1 MEPDPPMTASPKLP
15 GPSADVDRQLEPSER
30 TDVSMQEIERLLKV
44 NHDLQRQVANKVPE
58 APWSLSPER
67 PREVPGSRCQAAL
80 AALEP
85 VALPERCGCTG
96 QSLLASRGSS
106 LPDMNR
112 WEAVGSLT
120 AEKEALTGQLKS
132 EELLQLES
140 VRLATEAEARL
151 ARVNAELDAL
161 RKPPRGSEKL
171 ASSEELEAKLRQQLQ
186 AVRADCDA
194 RQRRIQ
200 DYDGSLQRS
209 NSALASLRADK
220 ELAISDHGEL
230 REKALAARE
239 QLESRIQCLRSAR
252 AAVLAAES
260 RRHGSPV
267 TSPRR
272 ERLSCARTAVAHL
285 EEEQRQKEHEVLST
299 RQVLRDLQ
307 QVAAEQQSALQ
318 RIKAGNEEMVA
329 KSARGASQRTQAAQH
344 AASMVEERSREK
356 HSLSAAL
363 QVTEK
368 ELVETEAA
376 VTMQRQ
382 RESEAF
388 AAEQRRSVEELQE
401 AEASL
406 WALRSRLEDTSSE
419 LQAEQEQNLRLRQEV
434 LALQAAKEHILK
446 RLETPLPFAAEA
458 AFLRAVHQA
467 NGASYNAR
475 AKDTSPGRSM
485 PAWAKAHQQRLEQE
499 LDQLRKWKFEAA
511 GAVQRMALGLR
522 NLRDQ
527 YDQEMRKSFDLQET
541 WQRLGHRAENAGLAT
556 SFPSVQ
562 EADDLLQSE
571 GVQPTRPSV
580 PVPRRAAR
588 RSPKAKEASRTAVNL
603 SAGWWNGHGATRST
617 RSRGRRDV
625 QAPRAKSNSTGRLNK
640 SSPSPGGHRVRAKLL
655 S

>member
-1 MEPDPPMTASPKLP
+1 
-15 GPSADVDRQLEPSER
+15 
-30 TDVSMQEIERLLKV
+30 MQEIERLLKV
-44 NHDLQRQVANKVPE
+44 NHDLQQQVAQKVPE

-85 VALPERCGCTG
+85 VALPERCG
-96 QSLLASRGSS
+96 QSLLASSRGSN

-112 WEAVGSLT
+112 WEAFGSLT
-120 AEKEALTGQLKS
+120 AEKEALTGKLKS

-161 RKPPRGSEKL
+161 RKPPQGSEKL

-194 RQRRIQ
+194 RQRRMQ

-252 AAVLAAES
+252 AVLAES
-260 RRHGSPV
+260 RRHASPK
-267 TSPRR
+267 TSSPRR
-272 ERLSCARTAVAHL
+272 ERLSCARTAVVHL
-285 EEEQRQKEHEVLST
+285 EEEQKQKEHEMLST

-307 QVAAEQQSALQ
+307 QVAAEQRSAVQ

-329 KSARGASQRTQAAQH
+329 KSARGASERTQAAQH

-356 HSLSAAL
+356 HSLSTAL

-368 ELVETEAA
+368 QLVDTEAA
-376 VTMQRQ
+376 VTVQRQ
-382 RESEAF
+382 RESEAL

-406 WALRSRLEDTSSE
+406 WALRSRLEDASSE

-446 RLETPLPFAAEA
+446 RSIAPWDHAEVKGTG
-458 AFLRAVHQA
+458 AVE
-467 NGASYNAR
+467 
-475 AKDTSPGRSM
+475 DTSPGRSM
-485 PAWAKAHQQRLEQE
+485 PAWAKTHQQRLEKE
-499 LDQLRKWKFEAA
+499 LEQLRKWKFEAA

-522 NLRDQ
+522 SLRDQ

-541 WQRLGHRAENAGLAT
+541 WQRLGHRAENAGLAN

-571 GVQPTRPSV
+571 GGQRTRPS
-580 PVPRRAAR
+580 RAAR
-588 RSPKAKEASRTAVNL
+588 RSPKAKEASRTTVNL
-603 SAGWWNGHGATRST
+603 SAGWWDGHGAMRST

-640 SSPSPGGHRVRAKLL
+640 SSPGPGGHRVRAKLL

>member
-15 GPSADVDRQLEPSER
+15 GPSARDVYRHPLEPSQR
-30 TDVSMQEIERLLKV
+30 TDASMQEIERLLKV
-44 NHDLQRQVANKVPE
+44 NHDLQQQVAQKVPE

-85 VALPERCGCTG
+85 VALPERCG
-96 QSLLASRGSS
+96 QSLLASSRGSN

-112 WEAVGSLT
+112 WEAFGSLT
-120 AEKEALTGQLKS
+120 AEKEALTGKLKS

-161 RKPPRGSEKL
+161 RKPPQGSEKL

-194 RQRRIQ
+194 RQRRMQ

-252 AAVLAAES
+252 AVLAES
-260 RRHGSPV
+260 RRHASPK
-267 TSPRR
+267 TSSPRR
-272 ERLSCARTAVAHL
+272 ERLSCARTAVVHL
-285 EEEQRQKEHEVLST
+285 EEQKQKEHEVLST

-307 QVAAEQQSALQ
+307 QVAAEQRSAVQ

-329 KSARGASQRTQAAQH
+329 KSARGASERTQAAQH

-356 HSLSAAL
+356 HSLSTAL

-368 ELVETEAA
+368 QLVDTEAA
-376 VTMQRQ
+376 VTVQRQ
-382 RESEAF
+382 RESEAL

-406 WALRSRLEDTSSE
+406 WALRSRLEDASSE

-446 RLETPLPFAAEA
+446 RSIAPWDHAEVKGTG
-458 AFLRAVHQA
+458 AVE
-467 NGASYNAR
+467 
-475 AKDTSPGRSM
+475 DTSPGRSM
-485 PAWAKAHQQRLEQE
+485 PAWAKTHQQRLEKE
-499 LDQLRKWKFEAA
+499 LEQLRKWKFEAA

-522 NLRDQ
+522 SLRDQ
-527 YDQEMRKSFDLQET
+527 YDQEMRKTFDLQET
-541 WQRLGHRAENAGLAT
+541 WQRLGHRAENAGLAN

-571 GVQPTRPSV
+571 GGQHTRPS
-580 PVPRRAAR
+580 RAAR

-603 SAGWWNGHGATRST
+603 SAGWWNGHGAMRST

-640 SSPSPGGHRVRAKLL
+640 SSPGPGGHRVRAKLL

>member
-15 GPSADVDRQLEPSER
+15 GPSARDVYRHPLEPSQR
-30 TDVSMQEIERLLKV
+30 TDASMQEIERLLKV
-44 NHDLQRQVANKVPE
+44 NHDLQQQVAQKVPE

-85 VALPERCGCTG
+85 VALPERCG
-96 QSLLASRGSS
+96 QSLLASSRGSN

-112 WEAVGSLT
+112 WEAFGSLT
-120 AEKEALTGQLKS
+120 AEKEALTGKLKS

-161 RKPPRGSEKL
+161 RKPPQGSEKL

-194 RQRRIQ
+194 RQRRMQ

-252 AAVLAAES
+252 AVLAES
-260 RRHGSPV
+260 RRHASPK
-267 TSPRR
+267 TSSPRR
-272 ERLSCARTAVAHL
+272 ERLSCARTAVVHL
-285 EEEQRQKEHEVLST
+285 EEEQKQKEHEVLST
-299 RQVLRDLQ
+299 RKVLRDLQ
-307 QVAAEQQSALQ
+307 QVAAEQRSAVQ

-329 KSARGASQRTQAAQH
+329 KSARGASERTQAAQH

-356 HSLSAAL
+356 HSLSTAL

-368 ELVETEAA
+368 QLVDTEAA
-376 VTMQRQ
+376 VTVQRQ
-382 RESEAF
+382 RESEAL

-406 WALRSRLEDTSSE
+406 WALRSRLEDASSE

-446 RLETPLPFAAEA
+446 RSIAPWDHAEVKGTG
-458 AFLRAVHQA
+458 AVE
-467 NGASYNAR
+467 
-475 AKDTSPGRSM
+475 DTSPGRSM
-485 PAWAKAHQQRLEQE
+485 PAWAKTHQQRLEKE
-499 LDQLRKWKFEAA
+499 LEQLRKWKFGSFADGLSQAQEHAA

-522 NLRDQ
+522 SLRDQ
-527 YDQEMRKSFDLQET
+527 YDQEMRKTFDLQET
-541 WQRLGHRAENAGLAT
+541 WQRLGHRAENAGLAN

-571 GVQPTRPSV
+571 GGQHTRPS
-580 PVPRRAAR
+580 RAAR

-603 SAGWWNGHGATRST
+603 SAGWWNGHGAMRST

-640 SSPSPGGHRVRAKLL
+640 SSPGPGGHRVRAKLL

>member
-15 GPSADVDRQLEPSER
+15 GPSARDVYRHPLEPSQR
-30 TDVSMQEIERLLKV
+30 TDASMQEIERLLKV
-44 NHDLQRQVANKVPE
+44 NHDLQQQVAQKVPE

-85 VALPERCGCTG
+85 VALPERCG
-96 QSLLASRGSS
+96 QSLLASSRGSN

-112 WEAVGSLT
+112 WEAFGSLT
-120 AEKEALTGQLKS
+120 AEKEALTGKLKS

-161 RKPPRGSEKL
+161 RKPPQGSEKL

-194 RQRRIQ
+194 RQRRMQ

-252 AAVLAAES
+252 AVLAES
-260 RRHGSPV
+260 RRHASPK
-267 TSPRR
+267 TSSPRR
-272 ERLSCARTAVAHL
+272 ERLSCARTAVVHL
-285 EEEQRQKEHEVLST
+285 EEEQKQKEHEVLST
-299 RQVLRDLQ
+299 RKVLRDLQ
-307 QVAAEQQSALQ
+307 QVAAEQRSAVQ

-329 KSARGASQRTQAAQH
+329 KSARGASERTQAAQH

-356 HSLSAAL
+356 HSLSTAL

-368 ELVETEAA
+368 QLVDTEAA
-376 VTMQRQ
+376 VTVQRQ
-382 RESEAF
+382 RESEAL

-406 WALRSRLEDTSSE
+406 WALRSRLEDASSE

-446 RLETPLPFAAEA
+446 RSIAPWDHAEVKGTG
-458 AFLRAVHQA
+458 AVE
-467 NGASYNAR
+467 
-475 AKDTSPGRSM
+475 DTSPGRSM
-485 PAWAKAHQQRLEQE
+485 PAWAKTHQQRLEKE
-499 LDQLRKWKFEAA
+499 LEQLRKWKFGSFADGLSQAQEHAA

-522 NLRDQ
+522 SLRDQ
-527 YDQEMRKSFDLQET
+527 YDQEMRKTFDLQET
-541 WQRLGHRAENAGLAT
+541 WQRLGHRAENAGLAN

-571 GVQPTRPSV
+571 GGQHTRPS
-580 PVPRRAAR
+580 RAAR

-603 SAGWWNGHGATRST
+603 SAGWWNGHGAMRST

-640 SSPSPGGHRVRAKLL
+640 SSPGPGGHRAKK
-655 S
+655 

>member
-1 MEPDPPMTASPKLP
+1 
-15 GPSADVDRQLEPSER
+15 
-30 TDVSMQEIERLLKV
+30 MQEIERLLKV
-44 NHDLQRQVANKVPE
+44 NHDLQQQVANKVPE
-58 APWSLSPER
+58 APWSWSPER
-67 PREVPGSRCQAAL
+67 PREAPGSRCQAAL

-85 VALPERCGCTG
+85 VALQHCG
-96 QSLLASRGSS
+96 QSLVASSRGSS
-106 LPDMNR
+106 NLPDMNR
-112 WEAVGSLT
+112 WEAYGSLT
-120 AEKEALTGQLKS
+120 AEKEALTGKLKS
-132 EELLQLES
+132 EELLQLEA

-161 RKPPRGSEKL
+161 RKPKGSEP
-171 ASSEELEAKLRQQLQ
+171 ASASEELEAKLRHQLQ
-186 AVRADCDA
+186 AVRADA
-194 RQRRIQ
+194 ESRQRRMV

-239 QLESRIQCLRSAR
+239 QLESRIQYLRSAR
-252 AAVLAAES
+252 AAVLAAEEK
-260 RRHGSPV
+260 RRH
-267 TSPRR
+267 TSPNTSSPRH
-272 ERLSCARTAVAHL
+272 ERLTCARTAVLQL
-285 EEEQRQKEHEVLST
+285 EEEQKQKEHEVLLT

-307 QVAAEQQSALQ
+307 QVFGEQQSALQ

-329 KSARGASQRTQAAQH
+329 NSAKGSSQRTQAAQH

-368 ELVETEAA
+368 QLFDTEAA
-376 VTMQRQ
+376 VAVQRQ
-382 RESEAF
+382 RESEAL

-406 WALRSRLEDTSSE
+406 WALRSRLEDASSE

-446 RLETPLPFAAEA
+446 RSAPWDHTE
-458 AFLRAVHQA
+458 VK
-467 NGASYNAR
+467 GASGAGYDAR
-475 AKDTSPGRSM
+475 VKDTSPGRSM
-485 PAWAKAHQQRLEQE
+485 PAWAKTHQQRLEQE
-499 LDQLRKWKFEAA
+499 LEQLRKWKFEAA

-522 NLRDQ
+522 SLRDQ
-527 YDQEMRKSFDLQET
+527 YDHEMRKSFDLQET

-556 SFPSVQ
+556 SFPSVK

-571 GVQPTRPSV
+571 GGKTWAFADPPGGPQGGLEHRPSS
-580 PVPRRAAR
+580 RAAR
-588 RSPKAKEASRTAVNL
+588 RSPKAKEASPTAANL
-603 SAGWWNGHGATRST
+603 SAGWWNGHGLGATRST

-640 SSPSPGGHRVRAKLL
+640 SSPGPGGHRVRAKLL

>member
-1 MEPDPPMTASPKLP
+1 MEPDPPMTASLKLP
-15 GPSADVDRQLEPSER
+15 GPSARDVYRHPLEPSQR
-30 TDVSMQEIERLLKV
+30 TDASMQEIERLLKV
-44 NHDLQRQVANKVPE
+44 NHDLQQQVAQKVPE

-85 VALPERCGCTG
+85 VALPERCG
-96 QSLLASRGSS
+96 QSLLASSRGSN

-112 WEAVGSLT
+112 WEAFGSLT
-120 AEKEALTGQLKS
+120 AEKEALTGKLKS

-161 RKPPRGSEKL
+161 RKPPQGSEKL

-194 RQRRIQ
+194 RQRRMQ

-252 AAVLAAES
+252 AVLAES
-260 RRHGSPV
+260 RRHASPK
-267 TSPRR
+267 TSSPRR
-272 ERLSCARTAVAHL
+272 ERLSCARTAVVHL
-285 EEEQRQKEHEVLST
+285 EEEQKQKEHEMLST

-307 QVAAEQQSALQ
+307 QVAAEQRSAVQ

-329 KSARGASQRTQAAQH
+329 KSARGASERTQAAQH

-356 HSLSAAL
+356 HSLSTAL

-368 ELVETEAA
+368 QLVDTEAA
-376 VTMQRQ
+376 VTVQRQ
-382 RESEAF
+382 RESEAL

-406 WALRSRLEDTSSE
+406 WALRSRLEDASSE

-446 RLETPLPFAAEA
+446 RSIAPWDHAEVKGTG
-458 AFLRAVHQA
+458 AVEGHD
-467 NGASYNAR
+467 AR
-475 AKDTSPGRSM
+475 VKDTSPGRSM
-485 PAWAKAHQQRLEQE
+485 PAWAKTHQQRLEKE
-499 LDQLRKWKFEAA
+499 LEQLRKWKFEAT

-522 NLRDQ
+522 SLRDQ

-541 WQRLGHRAENAGLAT
+541 WQRLGHRAENAGLAN

-571 GVQPTRPSV
+571 GGQRTRPS
-580 PVPRRAAR
+580 RAAR
-588 RSPKAKEASRTAVNL
+588 RSPKAKEASRTTVNL
-603 SAGWWNGHGATRST
+603 SAGWWNGHGAMRST

-640 SSPSPGGHRVRAKLL
+640 SSPGPGGHRVRAKLL

>member
-1 MEPDPPMTASPKLP
+1 MEPDPPMTASLKLP
-15 GPSADVDRQLEPSER
+15 GPSARDVYRHPLEPSQR
-30 TDVSMQEIERLLKV
+30 TDASMQEIERLLKV
-44 NHDLQRQVANKVPE
+44 NHDLQQQVAQKVPE

-96 QSLLASRGSS
+96 QSLLASSRGSN

-112 WEAVGSLT
+112 WEAFGSLT
-120 AEKEALTGQLKS
+120 AEKEALTGKLKS

-161 RKPPRGSEKL
+161 RKPPQGSEKL

-194 RQRRIQ
+194 RQRRMQ

-252 AAVLAAES
+252 AVLAES
-260 RRHGSPV
+260 RRHASPK
-267 TSPRR
+267 TSSPRR
-272 ERLSCARTAVAHL
+272 ERLSCARTAVVHL
-285 EEEQRQKEHEVLST
+285 EEEQKQKEHEMLST

-307 QVAAEQQSALQ
+307 QVAAEQRSAVQ

-329 KSARGASQRTQAAQH
+329 KSARGASERTQAAQH

-356 HSLSAAL
+356 HSLSTAL

-368 ELVETEAA
+368 QLVDTEAA
-376 VTMQRQ
+376 VTVQRQ
-382 RESEAF
+382 RESEAL

-406 WALRSRLEDTSSE
+406 WALRSRLEDASSE

-446 RLETPLPFAAEA
+446 RSIAPWDHAEVKGTG
-458 AFLRAVHQA
+458 AVEGHD
-467 NGASYNAR
+467 AR
-475 AKDTSPGRSM
+475 VKDTSPGRSM
-485 PAWAKAHQQRLEQE
+485 PAWAKTHQQRLEKE
-499 LDQLRKWKFEAA
+499 LEQLRKWKFEAA

-522 NLRDQ
+522 SLRDQ

-541 WQRLGHRAENAGLAT
+541 WQRLGHRAENAGLAN

-571 GVQPTRPSV
+571 GGQRTRPS
-580 PVPRRAAR
+580 RAAR
-588 RSPKAKEASRTAVNL
+588 RSPKAKEASRTTVNL
-603 SAGWWNGHGATRST
+603 SAGWWNGHGAMRST
-617 RSRGRRDV
+617 PSRGRRDV

-640 SSPSPGGHRVRAKLL
+640 SSPGPGGHRVRAKLL

>member
-15 GPSADVDRQLEPSER
+15 GPSARDVYRHPLEPSQR
-30 TDVSMQEIERLLKV
+30 TDASMQEIERLLKV
-44 NHDLQRQVANKVPE
+44 NHDLQQQVAQKVPE

-85 VALPERCGCTG
+85 VALPERCG
-96 QSLLASRGSS
+96 QSLLASSRGSN

-112 WEAVGSLT
+112 WEAFGSLT
-120 AEKEALTGQLKS
+120 AEKEALTGKLKS

-161 RKPPRGSEKL
+161 RKPPQGSEKL

-194 RQRRIQ
+194 RQRRMQ

-252 AAVLAAES
+252 AVLAES
-260 RRHGSPV
+260 RRHASPK
-267 TSPRR
+267 TSSPRR
-272 ERLSCARTAVAHL
+272 ERLSCARTAVVHL
-285 EEEQRQKEHEVLST
+285 EEQKQKEHEVLST
-299 RQVLRDLQ
+299 RKVLRDLQ
-307 QVAAEQQSALQ
+307 QVAAEQRSAVQ

-329 KSARGASQRTQAAQH
+329 KSARGASERTQAAQH

-356 HSLSAAL
+356 HSLSTAL

-368 ELVETEAA
+368 QLVDTEAA
-376 VTMQRQ
+376 VTVQRQ
-382 RESEAF
+382 RESEAL

-406 WALRSRLEDTSSE
+406 WALRSRLEDASSE

-446 RLETPLPFAAEA
+446 RSIAPWDHAEVKGTG
-458 AFLRAVHQA
+458 AVE
-467 NGASYNAR
+467 
-475 AKDTSPGRSM
+475 DTSPGRSM
-485 PAWAKAHQQRLEQE
+485 PAWAKTHQQRLEKE
-499 LDQLRKWKFEAA
+499 LEQLRKWKFGSFADGLSQAQEHAA

-522 NLRDQ
+522 SLRDQ
-527 YDQEMRKSFDLQET
+527 YDQEMRKTFDLQET
-541 WQRLGHRAENAGLAT
+541 WQRLGHRAENAGLAN

-571 GVQPTRPSV
+571 GGQHTRPS
-580 PVPRRAAR
+580 RAAR

-603 SAGWWNGHGATRST
+603 SAGWWNGHGAMRST

-640 SSPSPGGHRVRAKLL
+640 SSPGPGGHRVRAKLL

>member
-1 MEPDPPMTASPKLP
+1 
-15 GPSADVDRQLEPSER
+15 
-30 TDVSMQEIERLLKV
+30 
-44 NHDLQRQVANKVPE
+44 
-58 APWSLSPER
+58 
-67 PREVPGSRCQAAL
+67 
-80 AALEP
+80 
-85 VALPERCGCTG
+85 
-96 QSLLASRGSS
+96 
-106 LPDMNR
+106 MNR
-112 WEAVGSLT
+112 WEAFGSLT
-120 AEKEALTGQLKS
+120 AEKEALTGKLKS

-161 RKPPRGSEKL
+161 RKPPQGSEKL

-194 RQRRIQ
+194 RQRRMQ

-252 AAVLAAES
+252 AVLAES
-260 RRHGSPV
+260 RRHASPK
-267 TSPRR
+267 TSSPRR
-272 ERLSCARTAVAHL
+272 ERLSCARTAVVHL
-285 EEEQRQKEHEVLST
+285 EEEQKQKEHEVLST
-299 RQVLRDLQ
+299 RKVLRDLQ
-307 QVAAEQQSALQ
+307 QVAAEQRSAVQ

-329 KSARGASQRTQAAQH
+329 KSARGASERTQAAQH

-356 HSLSAAL
+356 HSLSTAL

-368 ELVETEAA
+368 QLVDTEAA
-376 VTMQRQ
+376 VTVQRQ
-382 RESEAF
+382 RESEAL

-406 WALRSRLEDTSSE
+406 WALRSRLEDASSE

-446 RLETPLPFAAEA
+446 RSIAPWDHAEVKGTG
-458 AFLRAVHQA
+458 AVE
-467 NGASYNAR
+467 
-475 AKDTSPGRSM
+475 DTSPGRSM
-485 PAWAKAHQQRLEQE
+485 PAWAKTHQQRLEKE
-499 LDQLRKWKFEAA
+499 LEQLRKWKFEAA

-522 NLRDQ
+522 SLRDQ
-527 YDQEMRKSFDLQET
+527 YDQEMRKTFDLQET
-541 WQRLGHRAENAGLAT
+541 WQRLGHRAENAGLAN

-571 GVQPTRPSV
+571 GGQHTRPS
-580 PVPRRAAR
+580 RAAR

-603 SAGWWNGHGATRST
+603 SAGWWNGHGAMRST

-640 SSPSPGGHRVRAKLL
+640 SSPGPGGHRVRAKLL

>member
-15 GPSADVDRQLEPSER
+15 GPSARDVYRHPLEPSQR
-30 TDVSMQEIERLLKV
+30 TDASMQEIERLLKV
-44 NHDLQRQVANKVPE
+44 NHDLQQQVAQKVPE

-85 VALPERCGCTG
+85 VALPERCG
-96 QSLLASRGSS
+96 QSLLASSRGSN

-112 WEAVGSLT
+112 WEAFGSLT
-120 AEKEALTGQLKS
+120 AEKEALTGKLKS

-161 RKPPRGSEKL
+161 RKPPQGSEKL

-194 RQRRIQ
+194 RQRRMQ

-252 AAVLAAES
+252 AVLAES
-260 RRHGSPV
+260 RRHASPK
-267 TSPRR
+267 TSSPRR
-272 ERLSCARTAVAHL
+272 ERLSCARTAVVHL
-285 EEEQRQKEHEVLST
+285 EEEQKQKEHEMLST

-307 QVAAEQQSALQ
+307 QVAAEQRSAVQ

-329 KSARGASQRTQAAQH
+329 KSARGASERTQAAQH

-356 HSLSAAL
+356 HSLSTAL

-368 ELVETEAA
+368 QLVDTEAA
-376 VTMQRQ
+376 VTVQRQ
-382 RESEAF
+382 RESEAL

-406 WALRSRLEDTSSE
+406 WALRSRLEDASSE

-446 RLETPLPFAAEA
+446 RSIAPWDHAEVKGTG
-458 AFLRAVHQA
+458 AVEGHD
-467 NGASYNAR
+467 AR
-475 AKDTSPGRSM
+475 VKDTSPGRSM
-485 PAWAKAHQQRLEQE
+485 PAWAKTHQQRLEKE
-499 LDQLRKWKFEAA
+499 LEQLRKWKFEAA

-522 NLRDQ
+522 SLRDQ

-541 WQRLGHRAENAGLAT
+541 WQRLGHRAENAGLAN

-571 GVQPTRPSV
+571 GGQRTRPS
-580 PVPRRAAR
+580 RAAR
-588 RSPKAKEASRTAVNL
+588 RSPKAKEASRTTVNL
-603 SAGWWNGHGATRST
+603 SAGWWDGHGAMRST

-640 SSPSPGGHRVRAKLL
+640 SSPGPGGHRVRAKLL

>member
-15 GPSADVDRQLEPSER
+15 GPSARDVYRHPLEPSQR
-30 TDVSMQEIERLLKV
+30 TDASMQEIERLLKV
-44 NHDLQRQVANKVPE
+44 NHDLQQQVAQKVPE

-85 VALPERCGCTG
+85 VALPERCG
-96 QSLLASRGSS
+96 QSLLASSRGSN

-112 WEAVGSLT
+112 WEAFGSLT
-120 AEKEALTGQLKS
+120 AEKEALTGKLKS

-161 RKPPRGSEKL
+161 RKPPQGSEKL

-194 RQRRIQ
+194 RQRRMQ

-252 AAVLAAES
+252 AVLAES
-260 RRHGSPV
+260 RRHASPK
-267 TSPRR
+267 TSSPRR
-272 ERLSCARTAVAHL
+272 ERLSCARTAVVHL
-285 EEEQRQKEHEVLST
+285 EEEQKQKEHEVLST

-307 QVAAEQQSALQ
+307 QVAAEQRSAVQ

-329 KSARGASQRTQAAQH
+329 KSARGASERTQAAQH

-356 HSLSAAL
+356 HSLSTAL

-368 ELVETEAA
+368 QLVDTEAA
-376 VTMQRQ
+376 VTVQRQ
-382 RESEAF
+382 RESEAL

-406 WALRSRLEDTSSE
+406 WALRSRLEDASSE

-446 RLETPLPFAAEA
+446 RSIAPWDHAEVKGTG
-458 AFLRAVHQA
+458 AVE
-467 NGASYNAR
+467 
-475 AKDTSPGRSM
+475 DTSPGRSM
-485 PAWAKAHQQRLEQE
+485 PAWAKTHQQRLEKE
-499 LDQLRKWKFEAA
+499 LEQLRKWKFEAA

-522 NLRDQ
+522 SLRDQ
-527 YDQEMRKSFDLQET
+527 YDQEMRKTFDLQET
-541 WQRLGHRAENAGLAT
+541 WQRLGHRAENAGLAN

-571 GVQPTRPSV
+571 GGQHTRPS
-580 PVPRRAAR
+580 RAAR

-603 SAGWWNGHGATRST
+603 SAGWWNGHGAMRST

-640 SSPSPGGHRVRAKLL
+640 SSPGPGGHRAKK
-655 S
+655 

>member
-1 MEPDPPMTASPKLP
+1 
-15 GPSADVDRQLEPSER
+15 
-30 TDVSMQEIERLLKV
+30 MQEIERLLKV
-44 NHDLQRQVANKVPE
+44 NHDLQQQVAQKVPE

-96 QSLLASRGSS
+96 QSLLASSRGSN

-112 WEAVGSLT
+112 WEAFGSLT
-120 AEKEALTGQLKS
+120 AEKEALTGKLKS

-161 RKPPRGSEKL
+161 RKPPQGSEKL

-194 RQRRIQ
+194 RQRRMQ

-252 AAVLAAES
+252 AVLAES
-260 RRHGSPV
+260 RRHASPK
-267 TSPRR
+267 TSSPRR
-272 ERLSCARTAVAHL
+272 ERLSCARTAVVHL
-285 EEEQRQKEHEVLST
+285 EEEQKQKEHEMLST

-307 QVAAEQQSALQ
+307 QVAAEQRSAVQ

-329 KSARGASQRTQAAQH
+329 KSARGASERTQAAQH

-356 HSLSAAL
+356 HSLSTAL

-368 ELVETEAA
+368 QLVDTEAA
-376 VTMQRQ
+376 VTVQRQ
-382 RESEAF
+382 RESEAL

-406 WALRSRLEDTSSE
+406 WALRSRLEDASSE

-446 RLETPLPFAAEA
+446 RSIAPWDHAEVKGTG
-458 AFLRAVHQA
+458 AVEGHD
-467 NGASYNAR
+467 AR
-475 AKDTSPGRSM
+475 VKDTSPGRSM
-485 PAWAKAHQQRLEQE
+485 PAWAKTHQQRLEKE
-499 LDQLRKWKFEAA
+499 LEQLRKWKFEAA

-522 NLRDQ
+522 SLRDQ

-541 WQRLGHRAENAGLAT
+541 WQRLGHRAENAGLAN

-571 GVQPTRPSV
+571 GGQRTRPS
-580 PVPRRAAR
+580 RAAR
-588 RSPKAKEASRTAVNL
+588 RSPKAKEASRTTVNL
-603 SAGWWNGHGATRST
+603 SAGWWNGHGAMRST

-640 SSPSPGGHRVRAKLL
+640 SSPGPGGHRVRAKLL

>member
-15 GPSADVDRQLEPSER
+15 GPSARDVYRHPLEPSQR
-30 TDVSMQEIERLLKV
+30 TDASMQEIERLLKV
-44 NHDLQRQVANKVPE
+44 NHDLQQQVAQKVPE

-85 VALPERCGCTG
+85 VALPERCG
-96 QSLLASRGSS
+96 QSLLASSRGSN

-112 WEAVGSLT
+112 WEAFGSLT
-120 AEKEALTGQLKS
+120 AEKEALTGKLKS

-161 RKPPRGSEKL
+161 RKPPQGSEKL

-194 RQRRIQ
+194 RQRRMQ

-252 AAVLAAES
+252 AVLAES
-260 RRHGSPV
+260 RRHASPK
-267 TSPRR
+267 TSSPRR
-272 ERLSCARTAVAHL
+272 ERLSCARTAVVHL
-285 EEEQRQKEHEVLST
+285 EEEQKQKEHEVLST

-307 QVAAEQQSALQ
+307 QVAAEQRSAVQ

-329 KSARGASQRTQAAQH
+329 KSARGASERTQAAQH

-356 HSLSAAL
+356 HSLSTAL

-368 ELVETEAA
+368 QLVDTEAA
-376 VTMQRQ
+376 VTVQRQ
-382 RESEAF
+382 RESEAL

-406 WALRSRLEDTSSE
+406 WALRSRLEDASSE

-446 RLETPLPFAAEA
+446 RSIAPWDHAEVKGTG
-458 AFLRAVHQA
+458 AVE
-467 NGASYNAR
+467 
-475 AKDTSPGRSM
+475 DTSPGRSM
-485 PAWAKAHQQRLEQE
+485 PAWAKTHQQRLEKE
-499 LDQLRKWKFEAA
+499 LEQLRKWKFEAA

-522 NLRDQ
+522 SLRDQ
-527 YDQEMRKSFDLQET
+527 YDQEMRKTFDLQET
-541 WQRLGHRAENAGLAT
+541 WQRLGHRAENAGLAN

-571 GVQPTRPSV
+571 GGQHTRPS
-580 PVPRRAAR
+580 RAAR

-603 SAGWWNGHGATRST
+603 SAGWWNGHGAMRST

-640 SSPSPGGHRVRAKLL
+640 SSPGPGGHRVRAKLL

>member
-15 GPSADVDRQLEPSER
+15 GPSARDVYRHPLEPSQR
-30 TDVSMQEIERLLKV
+30 TDASMQEIERLLKV
-44 NHDLQRQVANKVPE
+44 NHDLQQQVAQKVPE

-85 VALPERCGCTG
+85 VALPERCG
-96 QSLLASRGSS
+96 QSLLASSRGSN

-112 WEAVGSLT
+112 WEAFGSLT
-120 AEKEALTGQLKS
+120 AEKEALTGKLKS

-161 RKPPRGSEKL
+161 RKPPQGSEKL

-194 RQRRIQ
+194 RQRRMQ

-252 AAVLAAES
+252 AVLAES
-260 RRHGSPV
+260 RRHASPK
-267 TSPRR
+267 TSSPRR
-272 ERLSCARTAVAHL
+272 ERLSCARTAVVHL
-285 EEEQRQKEHEVLST
+285 EEEQKQKEHEVLST
-299 RQVLRDLQ
+299 RKVLRDLQ
-307 QVAAEQQSALQ
+307 QVAAEQRSAVQ

-329 KSARGASQRTQAAQH
+329 KSARGASERTQAAQH

-356 HSLSAAL
+356 HSLSTAL

-368 ELVETEAA
+368 QLVDTEAA
-376 VTMQRQ
+376 VTVQRQ
-382 RESEAF
+382 RESEAL

-406 WALRSRLEDTSSE
+406 WALRSRLEDASSE

-446 RLETPLPFAAEA
+446 RSIAPWDHAEVKGTG
-458 AFLRAVHQA
+458 AVEGHD
-467 NGASYNAR
+467 AR
-475 AKDTSPGRSM
+475 VKDTSPGRSM
-485 PAWAKAHQQRLEQE
+485 PAWAKTHQQRLEKE
-499 LDQLRKWKFEAA
+499 LEQLRKWKFGSFADGLSQAQEHAA

-522 NLRDQ
+522 SLRDQ
-527 YDQEMRKSFDLQET
+527 YDQEMRKTFDLQET
-541 WQRLGHRAENAGLAT
+541 WQRLGHRAENAGLAN

-571 GVQPTRPSV
+571 GGQHTRPS
-580 PVPRRAAR
+580 RAAR

-603 SAGWWNGHGATRST
+603 SAGWWNGHGAMRST

-640 SSPSPGGHRVRAKLL
+640 SSPGPGGHRAKK
-655 S
+655 